1 MFPRSFP
8 AACAS
13 VTSTGTPKGSVTPN
27 MQTLSTPHSGPP
39 RKTKAGIRRHSTV
52 YCTAAFIVP
61 CTGVPGA
68 VVKVM

>member
-8 AACAS
+8 AMAWS
-13 VTSTGTPKGSVTPN
+13 VTSTTPPSGNQTPN
-27 MQTLSTPHSGPP
+27 IQTLSTPHSGPP

-52 YCTAAFIVP
+52 YWTAAFIVP